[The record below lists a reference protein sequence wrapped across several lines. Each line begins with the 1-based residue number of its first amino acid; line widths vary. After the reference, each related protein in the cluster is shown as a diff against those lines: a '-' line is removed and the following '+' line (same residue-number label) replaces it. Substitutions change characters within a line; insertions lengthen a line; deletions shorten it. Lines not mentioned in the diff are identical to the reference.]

1 MRTAFLGAVRHEW
14 IRLRSLRT
22 TWLLLLA
29 AMISN
34 GLVALAVTSDMHDG
48 TRSPA
53 DPENI
58 VSVLTGASGVA
69 PASITALL
77 AGVLGALAGGQDY
90 RHRTIDS
97 TLLAVPRRGVLFTA
111 KITAVTTWA
120 ALFAGASFGT
130 SYAVAVGRLGR
141 HWGSASLSDPSVH
154 RPLLG
159 YLALTVLTAWL
170 GAGLAGIFR
179 RVSAA
184 AFVLVGLPLLVEPG
198 IIWLLRRHTGSWVDT
213 VADHLPFT
221 AGQQMINLPGGDGP
235 GNNLVV
241 LGAVAGGITFLA
253 LVATA
258 TALSGALLVSRDS

>member
-1 MRTAFLGAVRHEW
+1 MSTALPGALRHEW
-14 IRLRSLRT
+14 LRLRSLRT
-22 TWLLLLA
+22 TWLLLFA

-34 GLVALAVTSDMHDG
+34 GLIALAVTTDMHNG

-90 RHRTIDS
+90 RHRTLHA
-97 TLLAVPRRGVLFTA
+97 TLLAVPRRGVLFSA
-111 KITAVTTWA
+111 KLTVVTTWA
-120 ALFAGASFGT
+120 VLFVGTSFAT
-130 SYAVAVGRLGR
+130 SYAVAVARLGR
-141 HWGSASLSDPSVH
+141 NWASTSLSDPSVH

-184 AFVLVGLPLLVEPG
+184 AFVLVALPLLVEPG
-198 IIWLLRRHTGSWVDT
+198 VIWLLRRHTGSWVDT
-213 VADHLPFT
+213 LADHLPFT

-241 LGAVAGGITFLA
+241 LGAVAGGLTFLA
-253 LVATA
+253 LVVAATV
-258 TALSGALLVSRDS
+258 LSGALLVSRD

>member
-1 MRTAFLGAVRHEW
+1 MPTAFTGALRHEW

-22 TWLLLLA
+22 TWLLLFA

-34 GLVALAVTSDMHDG
+34 GLIALAVTTDMHHG

-90 RHRTIDS
+90 RHRTIHA

-111 KITAVTTWA
+111 KLTVVTTWA
-120 ALFAGASFGT
+120 ALFAGASFAT
-130 SYAVAVGRLGR
+130 SYAVAVARLGSQ
-141 HWGSASLSDPSVH
+141 WGTASLQDPSVH

-159 YLALTVLTAWL
+159 YLALVLLTAWL

-184 AFVLVGLPLLVEPG
+184 AFMLVGLPLLVEPG

-241 LGAVAGGITFLA
+241 LGAVAGGVTFLA

-258 TALSGALLVSRDS
+258 TVLSGALLVSRD

>member
-1 MRTAFLGAVRHEW
+1 MATALSGALRHEW

-22 TWLLLLA
+22 TWLLLVA
-29 AMISN
+29 AMLSN
-34 GLVALAVTSDMHDG
+34 GLIALAVTTDMHNG

-90 RHRTIDS
+90 RHRTLHG

-111 KITAVTTWA
+111 KLTVVTTWA
-120 ALFAGASFGT
+120 VLFTALSFAT
-130 SYAVAVGRLGR
+130 SYGVAVARLGEN
-141 HWGSASLSDPSVH
+141 WGSASLSDPSVH
-154 RPLLG
+154 RPLYG
-159 YLALTVLTAWL
+159 YLALVVLTAWL
-170 GAGLAGIFR
+170 GTGLAGIFR

-184 AFVLVGLPLLVEPG
+184 AFALVAVPLLVEPG
-198 IIWLLRRHTGSWVDT
+198 VIWLLRRHTGSWVDT

-241 LGAVAGGITFLA
+241 LGAVAGGLTFLA
-253 LVATA
+253 LVVAATV
-258 TALSGALLVSRDS
+258 LSGALLVSRD

>member
-1 MRTAFLGAVRHEW
+1 MSTGLSGALRHEW

-22 TWLLLLA
+22 TWLLLFA
-29 AMISN
+29 AMLSN
-34 GLVALAVTSDMHDG
+34 GLIALAVTTDMHNG

-58 VSVLTGASGVA
+58 ISVLTGASGVA

-90 RHRTIDS
+90 RHRTMHA
-97 TLLAVPRRGVLFTA
+97 TLLAVPRRGVLFSA
-111 KITAVTTWA
+111 KLTVVTTWA
-120 ALFAGASFGT
+120 VLFAGASFGT
-130 SYAVAVGRLGR
+130 SYAVAVVRLGQN
-141 HWGSASLSDPSVH
+141 WASTSLSDPSVH

-184 AFVLVGLPLLVEPG
+184 AFVLVALPLLVEPG
-198 IIWLLRRHTGSWVDT
+198 VIWLLRRHTGSWVDT
-213 VADHLPFT
+213 LADHLPFT

-241 LGAVAGGITFLA
+241 LGAVAGGLTFLA

-258 TALSGALLVSRDS
+258 TVLSGALLVCRD

>member
-1 MRTAFLGAVRHEW
+1 MPTAFTGALRHEW

-22 TWLLLLA
+22 TWLLLFAALA
-29 AMISN
+29 SN
-34 GLVALAVTSDMHDG
+34 GLIALAVTTDMHNG

-90 RHRTIDS
+90 RHRTIQA
-97 TLLAVPRRGVLFTA
+97 TFLAVPRRGVLFSA
-111 KITAVTTWA
+111 KLAVISMWA
-120 ALFAGASFGT
+120 VLFAGLSFGT
-130 SYAVAVGRLGR
+130 SYAVAVGRLGES
-141 HWGSASLSDPSVH
+141 WGSASLSDASVH

-170 GAGLAGIFR
+170 GAGLAGVFR

-184 AFVLVGLPLLVEPG
+184 AFALIALPLLIEPG
-198 IIWLLRRHTGSWVDT
+198 IIWLLRRHTGSWVNT

-241 LGAVAGGITFLA
+241 AGAVAGGLTFLA
-253 LVATA
+253 LVAAA
-258 TALSGALLVSRDS
+258 TALSGAMLVSRDS

>member
-1 MRTAFLGAVRHEW
+1 MPTAFSGALRHDW

-22 TWLLLLA
+22 TWLLLFA

-34 GLVALAVTSDMHDG
+34 GLIALAVTSDMHSG

-53 DPENI
+53 DPENV

-90 RHRTIDS
+90 RHRTLHA
-97 TLLAVPRRGVLFTA
+97 TLLAVPRRGVLFSA
-111 KITAVTTWA
+111 KLTVVSTWA
-120 ALFAGASFGT
+120 VLFAGASFGT
-130 SYAVAVGRLGR
+130 SYGVAVARLGQN
-141 HWGSASLSDPSVH
+141 WATSSLSDPSVH

-184 AFVLVGLPLLVEPG
+184 AFVLVALPLLVEPG
-198 IIWLLRRHTGSWVDT
+198 VIWLLRRHTGSWVDT

-241 LGAVAGGITFLA
+241 LGAVAGGVTFLA
-253 LVATA
+253 LVAAA
-258 TALSGALLVSRDS
+258 TVLSGALLVSRD